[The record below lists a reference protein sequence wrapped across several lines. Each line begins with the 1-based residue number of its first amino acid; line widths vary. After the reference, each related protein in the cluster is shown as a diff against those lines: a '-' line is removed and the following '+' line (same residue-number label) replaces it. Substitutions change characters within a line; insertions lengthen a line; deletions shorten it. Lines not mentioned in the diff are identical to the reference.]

1 VEEEKHMTMK
11 LVQMSAV
18 AKVANA
24 ANPKV
29 MLLKVT
35 LPSKN

>member
-1 VEEEKHMTMK
+1 M
-11 LVQMSAV
+11 VQMSAV
-18 AKVANA
+18 AKVANV

-35 LPSKN
+35 LLNKNSPI